1 MKNVVLPIAKA
12 LKSELKANKKDME
25 AMRGEFIDAKK
36 DMASERNAQRK
47 AIRGV
52 AHTLQ
57 RDMQVSLS
65 LNLSLR
71 LMFKGLLLYTGG
83 VLFRVEWFIRQL

>member
-1 MKNVVLPIAKA
+1 MLTMKNVVLPIAKA

-57 RDMQVSLS
+57 RDMQVSPKS
-65 LNLSLR
+65 KS
-71 LMFKGLLLYTGG
+71 KSKID
-83 VLFRVEWFIRQL
+83 V